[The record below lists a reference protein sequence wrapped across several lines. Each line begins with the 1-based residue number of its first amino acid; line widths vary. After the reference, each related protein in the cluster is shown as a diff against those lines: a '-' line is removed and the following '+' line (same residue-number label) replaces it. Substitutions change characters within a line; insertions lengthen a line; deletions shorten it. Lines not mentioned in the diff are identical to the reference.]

1 MKLAILGAGAG
12 GGLPQWNC
20 GCANCLD
27 ARAGKIAS
35 MTQSS
40 IAVSADGEQW
50 VVLNASPDI
59 AVQLQR
65 TKALWPKALRGTPIK
80 AVILTN
86 GDIDHIAGLLTLRE
100 KTAFTVYATKS
111 GMDILTSNSVF
122 NVLDAELVERRIMSI
137 DEAFAPLPDVKIIP
151 FSVPGKVA
159 LFLEDDEALD
169 LEAVGDQ
176 TIGLLLEANGKRA
189 AYIPGCAALPDWLL
203 ERLDAVDLLL
213 FDGTVWE
220 NDDMTKT
227 GTGRKTGARMGHIPL
242 SGHDGS
248 LERLGVISARK
259 VFVHI
264 NNTNPMLQP
273 TSVERAQV
281 ENAGWEIAFDG
292 MEIDL

>member
-1 MKLAILGAGAG
+1 MKLAVLGAGAG

-20 GCANCLD
+20 GCKNCLD

-40 IAVSADGEQW
+40 VAVSADGERW

-59 AVQLQR
+59 AAQLQR
-65 TKALWPKALRGTPIK
+65 TKALWPKSLRGTPIA
-80 AVILTN
+80 AVVLTN

-100 KTAFTVYATKS
+100 KTAFTVFATQS
-111 GMDILTSNSVF
+111 GMDILTTNSVF
-122 NVLDAELVERRIMSI
+122 NVLDPELVERSLISL
-137 DEAFAPLPDVKIIP
+137 DEAFEPLSDVKITP

-159 LFLEDDEALD
+159 LFLEDEEALD

-176 TIGLLLEANGKRA
+176 TIGLLIEANGKRA
-189 AYIPGCAALPDWLL
+189 AYVPGCAALPDWLL
-203 ERLDAVDLLL
+203 ARLDAVDLLL

-220 NDDMTKT
+220 NDDMAKT
-227 GTGRKTGARMGHIPL
+227 GTGQKTGARMGHIQL

-248 LERLGVISARK
+248 LERLGAVSARK

-264 NNTNPMLQP
+264 NNTNPILQP
-273 TSVERAQV
+273 DSDERAQV
-281 ENAGWEIAFDG
+281 ESAGWEIAYDG
-292 MEIDL
+292 MEIEL